1 MSSAAQPD
9 VVPARPSILVV
20 EDDPDALD
28 LLATILEDADYE
40 VVRASNGLQA
50 LGQLAERRG
59 RCDLILLD
67 LMMPI
72 MNGWDFRKKQRE
84 IPALAQIPVVLMSAG
99 AHLSAASDGLDA
111 AGSMTKPVDTED
123 LMAIV
128 RRHCRGAAAQGRPAR
143 E

>member
-1 MSSAAQPD
+1 
-9 VVPARPSILVV
+9 
-20 EDDPDALD
+20 
-28 LLATILEDADYE
+28 
-40 VVRASNGLQA
+40 
-50 LGQLAERRG
+50 
-59 RCDLILLD
+59 
-67 LMMPI
+67 MMPI

-99 AHLSAASDGLDA
+99 AHLAAASDGLDA

-128 RRHCRGAAAQGRPAR
+128 RRHCRGAAAQGRRAR